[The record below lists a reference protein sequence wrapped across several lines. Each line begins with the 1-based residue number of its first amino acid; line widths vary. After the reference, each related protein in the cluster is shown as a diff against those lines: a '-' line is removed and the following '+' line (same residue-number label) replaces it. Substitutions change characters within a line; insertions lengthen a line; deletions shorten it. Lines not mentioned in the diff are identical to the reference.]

1 LNTAEAKVTVANEHG
16 LHARPVTQFAQLAN
30 QFTSKIE
37 VIKGEVVCNG
47 KSIMSM
53 LRLMAP
59 MGTPLKIKA
68 EGPDAQQAVKALAK
82 LVESGFPLDGAP
94 AAKK

>member
-1 LNTAEAKVTVANEHG
+1 MAN
-16 LHARPVTQFAQLAN
+16 RFASQ
-30 QFTSKIE
+30 IE
-37 VIKGEVVCNG
+37 VVKGETVCNG

-68 EGPDAQQAVKALAK
+68 EGPDAQQAVKALVE
-82 LVESGFPLDGAP
+82 LVESGFPLDSSP

>member
-1 LNTAEAKVTVANEHG
+1 MAN
-16 LHARPVTQFAQLAN
+16 RFA
-30 QFTSKIE
+30 SKIE

-68 EGPDAQQAVKALAK
+68 EGPDAQQAVQALSE
-82 LVESGFPLDGAP
+82 LVESGFPLDSSP